1 MDWTEI
7 ITGLITAASAIGV
20 AYLTFG
26 KKNNQANVAEILEK
40 ARSSEEQNKEL
51 KAKLESQGQKLA
63 VLSVK
68 MTNLETAN
76 LLQQRELVEV
86 KKVLDDDNLRT
97 MRLDLLH
104 AIETDPNNTMVI
116 LELAQKYFVEL
127 KGNCYMSSV
136 FQEWAANHK
145 VNISSMFNRG

>member
-26 KKNNQANVAEILEK
+26 KKNNQANVTEILEK
-40 ARSSEEQNKEL
+40 VRTVEEQNKESKEQL
-51 KAKLESQGQKLA
+51 RRQAEQLAELREKAESQEAQLA
-63 VLSVK
+63 K
-68 MTNLETAN
+68 MDTSLE
-76 LLQQRELVEV
+76 
-86 KKVLDDDNLRT
+86 DDVLRT

-136 FQEWAANHK
+136 FQEWAADHK
-145 VNISSMFNRG
+145 VNITSMFNRG